1 MMQWYK
7 IKPTVQAYYST
18 LKWRHNV
25 LTKISVCLPN
35 CAMSHSRGLESSQN
49 LQSPIDYV
57 TTVGTNLSNP
67 VAVRSQA
74 QVCGRLIKGIAG
86 SKPADFMNISLLCV
100 EQVVGGRQQ
109 YNQQQVVGGK
119 CEENNAYLLSLE
131 QVQQLR
137 LITCRAWHSRLGC
150 FTTGPRVSLPCT
162 IWCRLRS
169 EMSLVSSGFSLSS
182 QAQRNQ
188 LQEHCSR
195 YLTILAVRGLS
206 WISYTLC

>member
-1 MMQWYK
+1 MQWYK
-7 IKPTVQAYYST
+7 IKPTVQGYYSA
-18 LKWRHNV
+18 LKWKHNV
-25 LTKISVCLPN
+25 LTKTSVCLPN
-35 CAMSHSRGLESSQN
+35 CTMSHSRGLESSQN
-49 LQSPIDYV
+49 LYSQIDYV

-86 SKPADFMNISLLCV
+86 SKPPDFMNISLLCV
-100 EQVVGGRQQ
+100 EQVAGGRQ

-119 CEENNAYLLSLE
+119 WEENNGYLLSVE

-150 FTTGPRVSLPCT
+150 FSTGQRVSLPCT
-162 IWCRLRS
+162 ISCRLRS

-182 QAQRNQ
+182 EAQRNQ
-188 LQEHCSR
+188 LQENCSR
-195 YLTILAVRGLS
+195 YLTILTVRSLS
-206 WISYTLC
+206 WISYNLC